1 MAIDCSSFEMHEV
14 LALQCR
20 DNVGCGVDQ
29 PAIDVLHLF
38 DLKTSRR
45 PRTGFRSLS
54 PENVWQQVEGGQ
66 TPPGA
71 ARHLIWARTRRRD
84 SAHPVSRRPAGS
96 TLWKSAAFTFV
107 DLGRLEDMPVRCLTP
122 STQQRVRPGG
132 RAFRPPLRPRAGAP
146 GPRGNSCVPGL
157 PDHRTASCAEF
168 AGRRLIGAP
177 VPLSRHAQEGL
188 DPRRRDPPGET
199 APVPAGGAQ
208 PGRSG
213 PASRRGAGRQASC
226 HSDDVLR
233 RSTADGQVDRI
244 VRVRVCPP
252 ADTSAQTSAAASAR
266 RKPPA
271 EQQPDNGGVD
281 ARSRP
286 PRPSPR
292 TRARGRAG
300 RRSRAAGISSRAGA
314 APPRAAGRAGARCRA
329 ACPRREASTGPAPAN
344 GESPRPRSGHGV
356 PFMLPLPVRNGRR
369 TGCRR

>member
-1 MAIDCSSFEMHEV
+1 MELLRVRFDEQARGERRKQAS
-14 LALQCR
+14 LAL
-20 DNVGCGVDQ
+20 
-29 PAIDVLHLF
+29 
-38 DLKTSRR
+38 
-45 PRTGFRSLS
+45 
-54 PENVWQQVEGGQ
+54 
-66 TPPGA
+66 
-71 ARHLIWARTRRRD
+71 
-84 SAHPVSRRPAGS
+84 GS
-96 TLWKSAAFTFV
+96 TAGTLKPWREVVTPHRDVASGRYQQAEFAADLWQAHLGEGTDEYRDPVEFVASSA
-107 DLGRLEDMPVRCLTP
+107 L
-122 STQQRVRPGG
+122 
-132 RAFRPPLRPRAGAP
+132 
-146 GPRGNSCVPGL
+146 
-157 PDHRTASCAEF
+157 RTASCAEF

-213 PASRRGAGRQASC
+213 PASRRGAGRQASR

-356 PFMLPLPVRNGRR
+356 PFMSPLPVRNGRR
-369 TGCRR
+369 TGCRRSIRWG